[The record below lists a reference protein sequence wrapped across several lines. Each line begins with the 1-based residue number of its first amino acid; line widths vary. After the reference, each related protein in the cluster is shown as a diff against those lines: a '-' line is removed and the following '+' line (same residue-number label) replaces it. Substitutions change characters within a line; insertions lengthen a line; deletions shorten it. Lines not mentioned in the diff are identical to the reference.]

1 LAYQAKNKALLPVQ
15 IESQTQTISS
25 QEEITTLLS
34 TISYLKIK
42 EKIFSGDDILINGD
56 LIIDDPKEPDKKIK
70 LNTAL
75 LLRYTDNEFMVK
87 KIKIENQN
95 TLNAIMKE
103 VLSKARYSLGDM
115 HEYVN
120 QNFGFYDKSSQ
131 TDVADILCNQIKNKI
146 STDPE
151 IQIRTC
157 TTDELALSKAT
168 ENTTTTYDIRF
179 SNYAI
184 ISVTISDQAI
194 QTAIDERLKNIST
207 NEVNFV
213 DVVDSIMKYKIPQ
226 ASTAE

>member
-1 LAYQAKNKALLPVQ
+1 MAYQAKNKALLPVQ

-56 LIIDDPKEPDKKIK
+56 LIIDDPKETDKKIK